1 MPKSQKEETLAAL
14 GTRIFSAMLEDLV
27 MDVTLQSHHET
38 ARSRSICPVCK
49 TRCSSVHPPTHSQVA
64 SQSLPSRPSTPA
76 ANGSGGTGTSTPT
89 KSDGNLYLECVNC
102 SRQIASNRYA
112 PHLSSCMGLGT
123 TRRGAA
129 RGGAAKSKQPSE
141 AGGSSSPEALSDEGG
156 TPKGKGKAKTKRP
169 GNPMFFYSIFVLII
183 EVDEADFHLKRKR
196 PDSPQLTPNKK
207 QKKQTTSGSPVSR
220 IKAGNDI
227 SGVPGSAQHSPS
239 TNSHSK
245 VPSKLRDS
253 STASLVERSS
263 TPSSR
268 FSSPAADS
276 PMSSSYSNQ
285 SPSLGSTSKSIRI
298 KPPNIVP
305 PKQRTPPRPI
315 VDDFLLDDGGDE
327 TGSSTDTDSE

>member
-49 TRCSSVHPPTHSQVA
+49 TRCSSVHAPTHSQVG

-89 KSDGNLYLECVNC
+89 GKPDGNLYLECVNC

-112 PHLSSCMGLGT
+112 PHLSSCMGLST

-156 TPKGKGKAKTKRP
+156 TPKGKGKSKTKRP
-169 GNPMFFYSIFVLII
+169 
-183 EVDEADFHLKRKR
+183 DEADFNLKRKR

-207 QKKQTTSGSPVSR
+207 QKKQTTGSPVSR

-227 SGVPGSAQHSPS
+227 SGLPGSAQHSPS

-268 FSSPAADS
+268 FSSPAGDS

-285 SPSLGSTSKSIRI
+285 SPSLGSTSKGIRV

>member
-1 MPKSQKEETLAAL
+1 MPKSQREETLATL
-14 GTRIFSAMLEDLV
+14 GSRIFSAMLEDLV

-49 TRCSSVHPPTHSQVA
+49 TRCSSVHAPTHSQVA
-64 SQSLPSRPSTPA
+64 SQSLPSRSSTPA

-112 PHLSSCMGLGT
+112 PHLSSCMGLST

-129 RGGAAKSKQPSE
+129 RGSAVKSKQPSE
-141 AGGSSSPEALSDEGG
+141 AGGSTSSEALSDEGGG
-156 TPKGKGKAKTKRP
+156 TPKGKGKSKSKRP
-169 GNPMFFYSIFVLII
+169 
-183 EVDEADFHLKRKR
+183 DEADFNLKRKR

-227 SGVPGSAQHSPS
+227 SGLPGSAQHSPS
-239 TNSHSK
+239 NGSKSK

-268 FSSPAADS
+268 FSSPAPDS
-276 PMSSSYSNQ
+276 PISSSYSMQQ
-285 SPSLGSTSKSIRI
+285 SPSLASKSIRA

-305 PKQRTPPRPI
+305 PKQRSPPQPI
-315 VDDFLLDDGGDE
+315 VDDYLLDDGGDE